1 MKSLPFF
8 IFLIVSFLQFN
19 CQNPGDTT
27 IVETLDFND
36 ITKRKGWYIFP
47 SDTNEYHKVLMYYT
61 LKCDAATTQ
70 DNYACGEWDYTTYTR
85 LYNHQNVNSP
95 YYYYRN
101 SNPETIQYN
110 DQPKY
115 DVQQNFSYNLSID
128 STISQNSFT
137 IGTGSEN
144 TTELLNTTQKS
155 GKTQYLILA
164 SDLQNQGLFAGDI
177 SRLSIDFLNQGESLK
192 NLTIRIKQTTLSEL
206 TNSTFEVDNLSTV
219 YNNSIYQQPIG
230 TTTYNFLQP
239 FAWNGTSNIV
249 VDFIFSSNST
259 NTNYTTASDSTGL
272 NIGLVQGHNGHLD
285 FKDDDIVDI
294 PSSVFAN
301 VDSAVTISFWCYG
314 DENLMPFNSYIF
326 EGRDA
331 NGYRVINCHLPWSNS
346 RVYWDAGNNGTGSY
360 DRIHE
365 LANINDFSGRISLL
379 ALNV

>member
-19 CQNPGDTT
+19 GQNPGDTT

-85 LYNHQNVNSP
+85 LYNHQNVNTP

-115 DVQQNFSYNLSID
+115 DVHQNLSYNISID
-128 STISQNSFT
+128 STISENYFT
-137 IGTGSEN
+137 IGNGFDN

-155 GKTQYLILA
+155 GRTQYLILA

-177 SRLSIDFLNQGESLK
+177 SRMSIDFQNQ
-192 NLTIRIKQTTLSEL
+192 
-206 TNSTFEVDNLSTV
+206 
-219 YNNSIYQQPIG
+219 
-230 TTTYNFLQP
+230 
-239 FAWNGTSNIV
+239 
-249 VDFIFSSNST
+249 
-259 NTNYTTASDSTGL
+259 
-272 NIGLVQGHNGHLD
+272 
-285 FKDDDIVDI
+285 
-294 PSSVFAN
+294 
-301 VDSAVTISFWCYG
+301 
-314 DENLMPFNSYIF
+314 
-326 EGRDA
+326 
-331 NGYRVINCHLPWSNS
+331 
-346 RVYWDAGNNGTGSY
+346 
-360 DRIHE
+360 
-365 LANINDFSGRISLL
+365 
-379 ALNV
+379 